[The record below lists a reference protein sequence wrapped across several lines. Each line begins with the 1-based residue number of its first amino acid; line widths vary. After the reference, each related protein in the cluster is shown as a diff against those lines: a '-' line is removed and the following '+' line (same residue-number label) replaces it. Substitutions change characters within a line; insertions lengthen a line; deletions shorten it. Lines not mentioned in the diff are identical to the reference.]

1 MHVKRCNG
9 NYKTSRKNE
18 YGYNTL
24 SIIGI
29 QKKSDL
35 GARCGVNI
43 GVFYPRLGCL
53 GLEKITSLLFLCLT
67 GPLLR

>member
-1 MHVKRCNG
+1 M
-9 NYKTSRKNE
+9 
-18 YGYNTL
+18 NTV
-24 SIIGI
+24 IIRPRFSGI

-35 GARCGVNI
+35 GAGCGVNK

-53 GLEKITSLLFLCLT
+53 RLEKITSLLFLCLI